1 MDGPASAD
9 PPALAQRA
17 GGTALANVEPEAPSH
32 SPVSSA
38 SKDSSLQI
46 IHWRRH
52 AVPDTNVS
60 ACSDRAGDYGTA
72 LVHRIAVPGPKLASR
87 GRGFPVH
94 PAGPRSGRILGR
106 LDEPGSIGR
115 ATRASDPALQY
126 HKGAERRSRLIAAGK
141 HDQCSRAERELC
153 SRRLLVKNPA
163 STMTQASS

>member
-38 SKDSSLQI
+38 SQDSSLQI

-60 ACSDRAGDYGTA
+60 ACSDRAGDYVVLVVKVDMPPDAEQGTD
-72 LVHRIAVPGPKLASR
+72 
-87 GRGFPVH
+87 
-94 PAGPRSGRILGR
+94 GR
-106 LDEPGSIGR
+106 LRSLAIHR
-115 ATRASDPALQY
+115 YLARSHTRS
-126 HKGAERRSRLIAAGK
+126 
-141 HDQCSRAERELC
+141 
-153 SRRLLVKNPA
+153 
-163 STMTQASS
+163 